1 MRKNLIWGLLAFSV
15 MALIV
20 SVATP
25 NLNAKPVKA
34 KGVKHRTVAIPRH
47 AIEVV
52 PGKVFCLEQR

>member
-34 KGVKHRTVAIPRH
+34 KGVKHR
-47 AIEVV
+47 
-52 PGKVFCLEQR
+52 LSQSMQ